1 MNVAI
6 LGPGDKPQDDAGDMM
21 TTFVPRTRLFIDDPL
36 AAAGHIEASDA
47 HAHYLL
53 HVMRAKAGEQ
63 VCLFNGADGE
73 WQATL
78 SMPGKK
84 RVDFT
89 VEKLLRPQTPEPDV
103 WMAFAPVKRIEFL
116 GEKAT
121 ELGAS
126 ALQPVMT
133 RRTDIT
139 RVNTARLLANAV
151 QAAEQSDR
159 LTVPTV
165 HPPID
170 FDQLLRVWPAT
181 RRLFFLDET
190 GGGVPA
196 AQAFRAC
203 KDRCVGFLTGPEG
216 GFEQSELDVLRQ
228 LPFATGVGL
237 GPRVLRAETAALA
250 ALACWQALAGDWG
263 DQES

>member
-1 MNVAI
+1 
-6 LGPGDKPQDDAGDMM
+6 M
-21 TTFVPRTRLFIDDPL
+21 TFTPRTRLFIDDPL
-36 AAAGHIEASDA
+36 TAGAHVNASDS

-53 HVMRAKAGEQ
+53 HVMRVKVGDQ
-63 VCLFNGADGE
+63 VCLFNGDDGE
-73 WQATL
+73 WQATI

-84 RVDFT
+84 RVDYT

-103 WMAFAPVKRIEFL
+103 WMAFAPIKRIEFL

-126 ALQPVMT
+126 ALQPVIT
-133 RRTDIT
+133 RRTDIA
-139 RVNTARLLANAV
+139 RVNTQRLLANAV

-159 LTVPTV
+159 LSVPTV
-165 HPPID
+165 HPAMS
-170 FDQLLRVWPAT
+170 FDQLLNVWPAT

-196 AQAFRAC
+196 AQAFRDD
-203 KDRCVGFLTGPEG
+203 KTKSVGFLTGPEG
-216 GFEQSELDVLRQ
+216 GFEQSELDALRQ
-228 LPFATGVGL
+228 LPFATAVGL

-250 ALACWQALAGDWG
+250 ALACWQAQSGDWG
-263 DQES
+263 GGA

>member
-1 MNVAI
+1 MA
-6 LGPGDKPQDDAGDMM
+6 
-21 TTFVPRTRLFIDDPL
+21 TFVPRTRLFIDDPL
-36 AAAGHIEASDA
+36 AGSAHIAASDA

-53 HVMRAKAGEQ
+53 NVMRAKVGEQ

-103 WMAFAPVKRIEFL
+103 WMAFAPIKRIEFL

-133 RRTDIT
+133 RRTDIA
-139 RVNTARLLANAV
+139 RVNTQRLLANAV

-165 HPPID
+165 HPSMT
-170 FDQLLRVWPAT
+170 FAQLLAVWPTT

-196 AQAFRAC
+196 AQAFREC
-203 KDRCVGFLTGPEG
+203 KQKSVGFLTGPEG
-216 GFEQSELDVLRQ
+216 GFEQSELDALRQ
-228 LPFATGVGL
+228 LPFATAVGL

-263 DQES
+263 GQEN

>member
-1 MNVAI
+1 MA
-6 LGPGDKPQDDAGDMM
+6 
-21 TTFVPRTRLFIDDPL
+21 TFVPRTRLFIDDPL
-36 AAAGHIEASDA
+36 SGGAQIAASDA

-53 HVMRAKAGEQ
+53 HVMRAKVGEQ
-63 VCLFNGADGE
+63 VCLFNGSDGE
-73 WQATL
+73 WQATV

-84 RVDFT
+84 RVDFA

-103 WMAFAPVKRIEFL
+103 WMAFAPIKRIEFL

-133 RRTDIT
+133 RRTDIS
-139 RVNTARLLANAV
+139 RVNTQRLLANAV

-165 HPPID
+165 HPSID
-170 FDQLLRVWPAT
+170 FDQLLAVWPAT
-181 RRLFFLDET
+181 RRLYFLDET
-190 GGGVPA
+190 GGGLPA
-196 AQAFRAC
+196 AQAFREY
-203 KDRCVGFLTGPEG
+203 KDTSVGFLTGPEG
-216 GFEQSELDVLRQ
+216 GFEQSELDALRQ
-228 LPFATGVGL
+228 LPFATAVGL

-250 ALACWQALAGDWG
+250 ALACWQAQAGDWG
-263 DQES
+263 GQGSE